1 MLGAKILSHM
11 QKHYNCKVNQLPG
24 DILIFLQYLRR
35 GGIGAGGAGCSPGKD
50 SGADLAD
57 RENSSIF
64 AGMN

>member
-1 MLGAKILSHM
+1 MMERIDVG
-11 QKHYNCKVNQLPG
+11 
-24 DILIFLQYLRR
+24 R
-35 GGIGAGGAGCSPGKD
+35 AGWSPGKD